1 MMNAKNCCAFV
12 RLVQSNNGWTKPYGL
27 DYGHGNHFASVSG
40 FGFEEWMNS
49 DHPVLQT
56 DTHRFIHIEA
66 IRQGFNP
73 AKHGYCRLILWMFVP
88 QKRQKYIVG
97 YIDNYQLTTPAE
109 MVQLSQTILQN
120 PQVFHDELNAIA
132 PPINGFNAIN
142 IFDQQMQTNAL
153 GNEKIFN
160 VKVRGNGMHLL
171 DNFILLPKEFRHNK
185 FNVYRN
191 INETV
196 LKFINDKKICVR

>member
-1 MMNAKNCCAFV
+1 
-12 RLVQSNNGWTKPYGL
+12 
-27 DYGHGNHFASVSG
+27 
-40 FGFEEWMNS
+40 
-49 DHPVLQT
+49 
-56 DTHRFIHIEA
+56 
-66 IRQGFNP
+66 
-73 AKHGYCRLILWMFVP
+73 
-88 QKRQKYIVG
+88 
-97 YIDNYQLTTPAE
+97 